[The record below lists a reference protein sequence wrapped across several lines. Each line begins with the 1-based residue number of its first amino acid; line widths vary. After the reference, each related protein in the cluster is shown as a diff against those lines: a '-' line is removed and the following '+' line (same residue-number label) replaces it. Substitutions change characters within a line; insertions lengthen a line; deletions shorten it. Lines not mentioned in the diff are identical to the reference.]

1 LVGRARRVPDRIRQR
16 DRAWALPI
24 PSTQQA
30 ISRPTSIHSAALSA
44 DLLWPSSEPG
54 VPQPRLGRSGE
65 GTRRIPGRS
74 PLRASWSSR
83 VPARRWAI
91 RPVPGTRPPAA
102 PGTPRRAELGA
113 NHWTMDARTRELG
126 RTPLTLRYFSSRRSR
141 VRDPSPAP
149 MICRPS
155 PDVRPEG
162 APRGRASRRAVTRG
176 DEPIELG
183 RLVQLGHLAEAEL
196 GIDPDD
202 RSLSTCRGS
211 PQRIVS
217 AQRRLGARRLSSG
230 TNLNLAT
237 SAADSRRGSERS
249 PRAAPGCGRCATAS
263 VRGHPGMITTRRLL
277 PVLADALLAAS
288 TEHSRHHGPYS
299 LALAARK
306 AAT

>member
-1 LVGRARRVPDRIRQR
+1 MVGRARRVPDSIRQR
-16 DRAWALPI
+16 DRAWVLPI

-30 ISRPTSIHSAALSA
+30 ISRPTSIHSASLSA

-74 PLRASWSSR
+74 PLRASWSSL

-113 NHWTMDARTRELG
+113 NNWAMDARTRELG

-183 RLVQLGHLAEAEL
+183 RLGQLGHLAEAEL

-211 PQRIVS
+211 PRRIVS

-249 PRAAPGCGRCATAS
+249 PRAAPGCGRCVTAS
-263 VRGHPGMITTRRLL
+263 VRRHPATITTRRLL

-306 AAT
+306 ADT